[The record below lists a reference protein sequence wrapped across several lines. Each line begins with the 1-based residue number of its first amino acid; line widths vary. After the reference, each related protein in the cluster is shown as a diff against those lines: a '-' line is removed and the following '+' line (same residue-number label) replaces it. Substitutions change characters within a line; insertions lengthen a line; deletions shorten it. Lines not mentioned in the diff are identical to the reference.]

1 MGVCQQPKK
10 PGKNKD
16 SHFQTTI
23 HRQLHTTNYYQGQ
36 INMKKE
42 IENNKIFDT
51 LLKEKEKEKKNLKK
65 KESLKD
71 KKEEEKNP
79 NDNKEEKKEELNKE
93 EKKIEEEEKK
103 EEIKDDK
110 KVEIIDNNNNKDFK
124 KKNSLTSIKRRRF
137 RKLKTTIISKE
148 TKIFNFE
155 SDEENEEN
163 KENKENPI
171 KKSNFKR
178 RELGKF
184 KRKDKKSLT
193 LIEKNKFGD
202 KLFREELNLKIPNQ
216 ALIEET
222 EGIPYKKYKVI
233 SKIGKGVYGSVFLAN
248 NTQLNIMVALKRIDR
263 RIYLLDD
270 SVQETIEILKLLD
283 HPNII
288 RMYECILSPKYLYIV
303 NDYCSCGELFTN
315 KKKPLSEH
323 QLAFIFFQIFSAL
336 VYLHNNNIIHRDIK
350 LENILISDIEIEPN
364 TKVKY
369 FHVKMIDFG
378 GAKVFEKSNLENEV
392 FGSNLYIAPEVLKR
406 KYNEKCDTWSVGV
419 LLHLLLVGRAPFE
432 GGNIT
437 DTLNKI
443 RKGKFNTNDEI
454 FLKSSEEVQDLIK
467 QLLEVKV
474 DKRLSAKEAL
484 EHPWFTKFDASFI
497 YNNLN
502 ENIII
507 NFINRL
513 IQFKIKNKFQQI
525 VLAFIVHNITEDEE
539 VRNIQKLFRL
549 FNKNNDGWLT
559 KEELYIGLCKYKDE
573 EEINEIIDGIFL
585 MLDSSNSG
593 FIQYEQFLR
602 ACLRKE
608 KILNDKYLLYAFNF
622 IDKDGIGKLTI
633 QSIKHSFGGNENN
646 ISDAVFENIFKEI
659 PHIKDN
665 EMNYEEFKIMMFD
678 MG

>member
-1 MGVCQQPKK
+1 MEKYIILIYNSFEKKVLNYFLINSNLYIGIMGVCQKPTK
-10 PGKNKD
+10 PGKNNQNYIKPI
-16 SHFQTTI
+16 FGRTI
-23 HRQLHTTNYYQGQ
+23 SQQLHTSTYYEGQ
-36 INMKKE
+36 FKRIKE
-42 IENNKIFDT
+42 IQQNMIVNK
-51 LLKEKEKEKKNLKK
+51 LLKEKEKKLEKKRTLLEKN
-65 KESLKD
+65 KEENIENEN
-71 KKEEEKNP
+71 KEEENIENEKI
-79 NDNKEEKKEELNKE
+79 NDNKNLFEKRRQS
-93 EKKIEEEEKK
+93 
-103 EEIKDDK
+103 
-110 KVEIIDNNNNKDFK
+110 FK
-124 KKNSLTSIKRRRF
+124 KRRIGSMQVSIKSSEG
-137 RKLKTTIISKE
+137 L
-148 TKIFNFE
+148 IFNFNNLE
-155 SDEENEEN
+155 DENDKNINTEN
-163 KENKENPI
+163 
-171 KKSNFKR
+171 FQRGKR
-178 RELGKF
+178 
-184 KRKDKKSLT
+184 KSLT
-193 LIEKNKFGD
+193 LIEKMKFGD
-202 KLFREELNLKIPNQ
+202 TLFKDEVSLKLSNQ
-216 ALIEET
+216 TLIEET
-222 EGIPYKKYKVI
+222 EGIPNKKYKVI

-248 NTQLNIMVALKRIDR
+248 NTQLNIMVALKSIDR

-288 RMYECILSPKYLYIV
+288 RMHECILSPKFLYIV
-303 NDYCSCGELFTN
+303 NDYCSYGELFSN
-315 KKKPLSEH
+315 KKKPLNEY

-350 LENILISDIEIEPN
+350 LENILISDIEIEPK

-369 FHVKMIDFG
+369 FHIKMIDFG
-378 GAKVFEKSNLENEV
+378 GAKVFEKSNLENEI

-484 EHPWFTKFDASFI
+484 EHPWFTKFDATFL

-573 EEINEIIDGIFL
+573 DEINEIIDGIFL

-646 ISDAVFENIFKEI
+646 ISDAVFENIFKEV

>member
-16 SHFQTTI
+16 SYFQNTI
-23 HRQLHTTNYYQGQ
+23 HRQHHTTNYYQGQ
-36 INMKKE
+36 INRKKE
-42 IENNKIFDT
+42 IENNILFDT
-51 LLKEKEKEKKNLKK
+51 LLKEKEKKLKK
-65 KESLKD
+65 KESLID
-71 KKEEEKNP
+71 KKEEEKNQ
-79 NDNKEEKKEELNKE
+79 NENKEEKKEELKIE
-93 EKKIEEEEKK
+93 EKKIEGKEKK
-103 EEIKDDK
+103 NEIKDEK
-110 KVEIIDNNNNKDFK
+110 KVEIKDENKDFK
-124 KKNSLTSIKRRRF
+124 KKNSFNSLKRRKF
-137 RKLKTTIISKE
+137 RKLKTTIIHKQS
-148 TKIFNFE
+148 KIFDFE

-163 KENKENPI
+163 LES

-202 KLFREELNLKIPNQ
+202 KLFKEELNLKISNQ

-222 EGIPYKKYKVI
+222 EGIPNKKYKVI

-270 SVQETIEILKLLD
+270 TVQETIEILKLLD

-303 NDYCSCGELFTN
+303 NDYCSCGELFSN

-350 LENILISDIEIEPN
+350 LENILISDIEIEPK

-369 FHVKMIDFG
+369 FHIKMIDFG
-378 GAKVFEKSNLENEV
+378 GAKVFEKTNLENEV

-419 LLHLLLVGRAPFE
+419 LLHLLLVGKAPFE
-432 GGNIT
+432 GGNLT

-443 RKGKFNTNDEI
+443 RKGKFNTNDEV

-467 QLLEVKV
+467 KLLEVKV

-484 EHPWFTKFDASFI
+484 EHPWFTKFDATFL

-549 FNKNNDGWLT
+549 FNKNNDGCLT
-559 KEELYIGLCKYKDE
+559 KEELYVGLCKYKDE
-573 EEINEIIDGIFL
+573 DEINEIIDGIFL

-608 KILNDKYLLYAFNF
+608 KILTDKYLLYAFNF
-622 IDKDGIGKLTI
+622 IDKDGVGKLTI
-633 QSIKHSFGGNENN
+633 QSIKNSFSGNENN
-646 ISDAVFENIFKEI
+646 ISDAVFEHIFKEV

-665 EMNYEEFKIMMFD
+665 EMNYEEFKFMMFD

>member
-1 MGVCQQPKK
+1 MEKYIILIYNSFEKNVLNYFLINSNLYIGIMGVCQKPTK
-10 PGKNKD
+10 PGKNNQNYIKPI
-16 SHFQTTI
+16 FGRTI
-23 HRQLHTTNYYQGQ
+23 SQQLHTSTYYEGQ
-36 INMKKE
+36 FKRIKE
-42 IENNKIFDT
+42 IQQNMIVNK
-51 LLKEKEKEKKNLKK
+51 LLKEKEKKLEKKRTLLEKN
-65 KESLKD
+65 KEENIENEN
-71 KKEEEKNP
+71 KEEENIENEKI
-79 NDNKEEKKEELNKE
+79 NDNKNLFEKRRQS
-93 EKKIEEEEKK
+93 
-103 EEIKDDK
+103 
-110 KVEIIDNNNNKDFK
+110 FK
-124 KKNSLTSIKRRRF
+124 KRRIGSMQVSIKSSEG
-137 RKLKTTIISKE
+137 L
-148 TKIFNFE
+148 IFNFNNLE
-155 SDEENEEN
+155 DENDKNINTEN
-163 KENKENPI
+163 
-171 KKSNFKR
+171 FQRGKR
-178 RELGKF
+178 
-184 KRKDKKSLT
+184 KSLT
-193 LIEKNKFGD
+193 LIEKMKFGD
-202 KLFREELNLKIPNQ
+202 TLFKDEVSLKLSNQ
-216 ALIEET
+216 TLIEET
-222 EGIPYKKYKVI
+222 EGIPNKKYKVI
-233 SKIGKGVYGSVFLAN
+233 SKIGKGLYGSVFLAN
-248 NTQLNIMVALKRIDR
+248 NTQLNIMVALKSIDR

-288 RMYECILSPKYLYIV
+288 RMHECILSPKFLYIV
-303 NDYCSCGELFTN
+303 NDYCSYGELFSN
-315 KKKPLSEH
+315 KKKPLNEY

-350 LENILISDIEIEPN
+350 LENILISDIEIEPK

-369 FHVKMIDFG
+369 FHIKMIDFG
-378 GAKVFEKSNLENEV
+378 GAKVFEKSNLENEI

-432 GGNIT
+432 GGNPS
-437 DTLNKI
+437 DTSNKI

-454 FLKSSEEVQDLIK
+454 FLKSSLEVQDLIK
-467 QLLEVKV
+467 KLLEVKV

-484 EHPWFTKFDASFI
+484 EHPWFSKFDADLI
-497 YNNLN
+497 YKNLN

-507 NFINRL
+507 TLINRL

-573 EEINEIIDGIFL
+573 DEINEIIDGIFL

-646 ISDAVFENIFKEI
+646 ISDAVFENIFKEV

>member
-10 PGKNKD
+10 PGKNKEN
-16 SHFQTTI
+16 HFQPTTI
-23 HRQLHTTNYYQGQ
+23 HRQFHTTMYYQGR
-36 INMKKE
+36 INREKE
-42 IENNKIFDT
+42 IENNKIFDS
-51 LLKEKEKEKKNLKK
+51 LLKEKEKKLKK
-65 KESLKD
+65 KESLGE
-71 KKEEEKNP
+71 KKEEEKNFTS
-79 NDNKEEKKEELNKE
+79 NENKEEKKEQLNQE
-93 EKKIEEEEKK
+93 EKKIDDCEIKK
-103 EEIKDDK
+103 ETKDGQR
-110 KVEIIDNNNNKDFK
+110 KVEIIDNNNTEFK
-124 KKNSLTSIKRRRF
+124 KKNSITSIRRRKF
-137 RKLKTTIISKE
+137 RKLQTTIIAKQ

-155 SDEENEEN
+155 SDDEKENEEN
-163 KENKENPI
+163 KENQIKPI
-171 KKSNFKR
+171 NFKR
-178 RELGKF
+178 KISGKF
-184 KRKDKKSLT
+184 KRKDKKSFT

-202 KLFREELNLKIPNQ
+202 KLFREELNLKISNQ
-216 ALIEET
+216 TLIEET
-222 EGIPYKKYKVI
+222 EGIPNKKYKVI
-233 SKIGKGVYGSVFLAN
+233 SKIGKGLYGSVFLAN
-248 NTQLNIMVALKRIDR
+248 NTQLNIMVALKSIDR

-288 RMYECILSPKYLYIV
+288 RMHECILSPKFLYIV
-303 NDYCSCGELFTN
+303 NDYCSYGELFSN
-315 KKKPLSEH
+315 KKKPLNEY

-350 LENILISDIEIEPN
+350 LENILISDIEIEPK

-369 FHVKMIDFG
+369 FHIKMIDFG
-378 GAKVFEKSNLENEV
+378 GAKVFEKSNLENEI

-432 GGNIT
+432 GGNPS

-454 FLKSSEEVQDLIK
+454 FLKSSLEVQDLIK
-467 QLLEVKV
+467 KLLEVKV

-484 EHPWFTKFDASFI
+484 EHPWFSKFDADLI
-497 YNNLN
+497 YKNLN

-507 NFINRL
+507 TFINRL

-573 EEINEIIDGIFL
+573 DEINEIIDGIFL

-602 ACLRKE
+602 ACIEKE
-608 KILNDKYLLYAFNF
+608 KILNDKHLLYAFNF
-622 IDKDGIGKLTI
+622 IDKDGVGKLTI
-633 QSIKHSFGGNENN
+633 QSIKHSFDGNENN
-646 ISDAVFENIFKEI
+646 ISDAVFENIFKEV